1 MNFHFK
7 NLLESKFVNNLNKE
21 ANFLNRLL
29 ELKVNFDIKYGGALT
44 SIVNFSKHYIC
55 GHCFLYFLKFY

>member
-21 ANFLNRLL
+21 ANFLNHLL
-29 ELKVNFDIKYGGALT
+29 ELKVNFDIKYGRAFNINSEFFKTLHLW
-44 SIVNFSKHYIC
+44 S
-55 GHCFLYFLKFY
+55 